1 MTPSG
6 LAVRYLVSR
15 PALNLLT
22 ALGIAVGVSLVI
34 AVATLSTS
42 AQKSTQEIAGGYQL
56 LVAAKGSPAQ
66 SVLSTLFFMEPPTGN
81 IPTEIYDELRADPG
95 AQVIVPFNFGDSYR
109 GHAIVGTTRDYR
121 SVIEAATGRPPVTNP
136 PNRWAEAPFEAVLG
150 ATVARQTG
158 LRVGDTFTALHGFVE
173 LPKDLSED
181 HAHSPYTVVSILEP
195 AHTPADKAIF
205 TTLES
210 IWITH
215 AENPHLMSGS
225 VPARSDKPPH
235 EGTDEHQHEEE
246 ATHAIHEEARE
257 ADESTR
263 ARAAPVRGSRIT
275 SLLVHGRSYA
285 DVARLVAALGQ
296 KESVQAIY
304 PGRVATQIM
313 GYMRTGEAVLLALAW
328 LSIVIACIAVMISLL
343 AASIERR
350 RQIATLRAIGAPRS
364 VIFRVLFIEAGVICI
379 LGSVAGAALGR
390 LTARVI
396 AGQIEAS
403 SGFNIDLLAI
413 GTTEL
418 FTVVAAVCLGLIAGA
433 VPAYLACRE
442 DVTKQLAPAS

>member
-1 MTPSG
+1 MTPAG

-81 IPTEIYDELRADPG
+81 IPIEVYDELRADPG
-95 AQVIVPFNFGDSYR
+95 AQVVVPFNFGDSYR
-109 GHAIVGTTRDYR
+109 GHVIVGTTKDYR
-121 SVIEAATGRPPVTNP
+121 SVIEAATGRQPVTQP
-136 PNRWAEAPFEAVLG
+136 PTRWAEKPFEAVLG
-150 ATVARQTG
+150 STVAGVTG

-181 HAHSPYTVVSILEP
+181 HAHSPYTVVAILEQT
-195 AHTPADKAIF
+195 HTPADRAIF

-215 AENPHLMSGS
+215 AENPHLTNGAA
-225 VPARSDKPPH
+225 VARGDVTRPGGEAGDHSEDAAHHDEEKNASD
-235 EGTDEHQHEEE
+235 DEHS
-246 ATHAIHEEARE
+246 HAA
-257 ADESTR
+257 
-263 ARAAPVRGSRIT
+263 VRGTRIT

-285 DVARLVAALGQ
+285 DVARLTAALGQ

-364 VIFRVLFIEAGVICI
+364 VIFRVLFIEAGIICVV
-379 LGSVAGAALGR
+379 GSLAGAALGR

-396 AGQIEAS
+396 AGKIEAN
-403 SGFNIDLLAI
+403 SGFHIDLLSI

-418 FTVVAAVCLGLIAGA
+418 ITVVSAVGLGLIAGA
-433 VPAYLACRE
+433 IPAYLACRE

>member
-1 MTPSG
+1 MTPAG

-15 PALNLLT
+15 PALNFLT

-42 AQKSTQEIAGGYQL
+42 AQKSTKEIAGGYQL

-81 IPTEIYDELRADPG
+81 IPIEVYDELRVDPG

-109 GHAIVGTTRDYR
+109 GHVIVGTTKDYR
-121 SVIEAATGRPPVTNP
+121 SVIEAANGQPPVTQP
-136 PNRWAEAPFEAVLG
+136 PNRWAEEPFEAVLG
-150 ATVARQTG
+150 ATVASQTG
-158 LRVGDTFTALHGFVE
+158 LRVGDTFAALHGFVE

-181 HAHSPYTVVSILEP
+181 HAHSPYTVVSILEQT
-195 AHTPADKAIF
+195 HTPADRAIF

-215 AENPHLMSGS
+215 ADKPHPMNGT
-225 VPARSDKPPH
+225 AAIRSDGNH
-235 EGTDEHQHEEE
+235 QEGESDRNHDEE
-246 ATHAIHEEARE
+246 AAHQTHDESRE
-257 ADESTR
+257 ATEDVH
-263 ARAAPVRGSRIT
+263 ARAPTVRGTRIT

-364 VIFRVLFIEAGVICI
+364 VIFRVLFIEAGVICVA
-379 LGSVAGAALGR
+379 GSLAGAALGR
-390 LTARVI
+390 LTARLI
-396 AGQIEAS
+396 AGQIEAN
-403 SGFNIDLLAI
+403 SGFHIDLLAI

-418 FTVVAAVCLGLIAGA
+418 ITVVSAVGLGLIAGA